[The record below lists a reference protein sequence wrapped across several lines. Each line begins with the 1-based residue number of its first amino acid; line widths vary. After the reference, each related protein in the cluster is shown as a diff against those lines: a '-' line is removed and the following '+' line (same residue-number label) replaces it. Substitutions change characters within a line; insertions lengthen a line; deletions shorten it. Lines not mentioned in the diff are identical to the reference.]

1 MENASSTPPLYLND
15 LKSLWNRLDTR
26 QGILLYTEILSRILN
41 LVKVCSKLIKLYIQL
56 FISLSTIALF

>member
-26 QGILLYTEILSRILN
+26 QGISLYTEILSRILN
-41 LVKVCSKLIKLYIQL
+41 LVKVCSKLIKLYI
-56 FISLSTIALF
+56 